1 MSLMSFLTGLP
12 APAVYG
18 TVAALVGVESIGI
31 PVPGETAL
39 ITGALI
45 GSPPAATVSL
55 LGVFLAAW
63 LGAVAGDNIGYV
75 VGRRHGAKLFA
86 RLGKRF
92 PRQFSP
98 AHLRY
103 AEHLFDRYGTAAV
116 FGGRFVALLRI
127 LAGPLAGS
135 LHLPYAR
142 FLLANAAGAAVWAG
156 AITALAGLL
165 GAAAHTW
172 IAGAGWAL
180 LLGCL
185 VLGLV
190 ISRRVHRVFEDQ
202 VARYAAEHEAKAA

>member
-45 GSPPAATVSL
+45 GSHPAAAVSL

-63 LGAVAGDNIGYV
+63 LGAVLGDTIGYM

-98 AHLRY
+98 AHLRF
-103 AEHLFDRYGTAAV
+103 AEHLFDHYGTAAV
-116 FGGRFVALLRI
+116 FGGWFVALLRI

-135 LHLPYAR
+135 LHLPYPPVPAGQRCWGGGVGGRDHRPRGIAR
-142 FLLANAAGAAVWAG
+142 GGGAHLDRQRRVGPAAGVPG
-156 AITALAGLL
+156 ARDNDQSPRPPGLR
-165 GAAAHTW
+165 GP
-172 IAGAGWAL
+172 GGP
-180 LLGCL
+180 
-185 VLGLV
+185 V
-190 ISRRVHRVFEDQ
+190 RRR
-202 VARYAAEHEAKAA
+202 ARN